1 MIYFTTVLV
10 TYADRANLLKK
21 VITSTVDAGCNH
33 IIIIDNGSVERSMSV
48 IDNFPEEFKGIK
60 FSIFRNDNNE
70 GSAVAFSSG
79 MDIASSEINQNEYVL
94 FLDDD
99 NLPEEGSIQR
109 AIKHSSSEN
118 EKNSVYFLLRE
129 DRPHYLEF
137 IRTNKS
143 EVLLGEKNSFMAFTI
158 SKYIKNILGR
168 LKNKGT
174 KKNTLPIT
182 GQALEIPCG
191 PYGGMLTRK
200 SILLRGL
207 RPLKEMVLYFDDTKY
222 TYDLSLSGVKLFLL
236 TDCFIKDIDDSW
248 SAIKTKK
255 TSSPLF
261 EAGDFKITNTI
272 RNRVFFELS
281 VTTDSRPIYLLNIF
295 CFMSILFVKAVLS
308 NNIASFC
315 KIAKSIYRGF
325 KFYKQN
331 PR

>member
-10 TYADRANLLKK
+10 TYADRAHLLKE
-21 VITSTVDAGCNH
+21 VVTSTINAGSNH
-33 IIIIDNGSVERSMSV
+33 IIIIDNGSVKRSMSM
-48 IDNFPEEFKGIK
+48 IESLQEEFKGIK
-60 FSIFRNDNNE
+60 FSIFRNENNE

-79 MDIASSEINQNEYVL
+79 MDIAASEINQNEYVL

-109 AIKHSSSEN
+109 AIQHSLSEN
-118 EKNSVYFLLRE
+118 EFNNVYFLLRE
-129 DRPHYLEF
+129 DRPHYIEF
-137 IRTNKS
+137 IRTNKCD
-143 EVLLGEKNSFMAFTI
+143 VLLGEKNSFMAFTF
-158 SKYIKNILGR
+158 SKYIKKLSG
-168 LKNKGT
+168 KV
-174 KKNTLPIT
+174 KKNDNLNYHPQSN
-182 GQALEIPCG
+182 GKPLEIPCG

-200 SILLRGL
+200 SILLQGL

-222 TYDLSLSGVKLFLL
+222 THDLYLSGVKLFLL

-308 NNIASFC
+308 NNTASFC

-325 KFYKQN
+325 KFYKQKS
-331 PR
+331 R